1 MDRVKLICYGL
12 LTVQF
17 LFFVWL
23 LSSMIVDGKF
33 TDQKFNGNVLIFE
46 LILAG
51 ALIIGA
57 IYLKIRRLEEITK
70 N

>member
-1 MDRVKLICYGL
+1 MDWVKLVCYGL

-17 LFFVWL
+17 LFFMWL
-23 LSSMIVDGKF
+23 LSLMIVDGRF
-33 TDQKFNGNVLIFE
+33 TDQKFNGNILIFE

-51 ALIIGA
+51 AMITGA
-57 IYLKIRRLEEITK
+57 VYLRLRELQEITK

>member
-1 MDRVKLICYGL
+1 MDRVKLTCYGL

-23 LSSMIVDGKF
+23 LSSMIVDGRFKA
-33 TDQKFNGNVLIFE
+33 QELNVSTLIFE
-46 LILAG
+46 LVLAG
-51 ALIIGA
+51 AMIIGA
-57 IYLKIRRLEEITK
+57 IYLRVRKLHRITK